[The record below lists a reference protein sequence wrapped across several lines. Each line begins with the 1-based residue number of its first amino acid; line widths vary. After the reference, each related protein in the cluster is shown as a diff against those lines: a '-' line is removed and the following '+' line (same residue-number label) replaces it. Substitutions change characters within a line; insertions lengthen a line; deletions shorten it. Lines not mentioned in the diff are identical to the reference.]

1 MSTELTYNEFMNNLV
16 GQIKGQ
22 TTVSDIKH
30 ILIGLLSRN
39 KIDMLS
45 KINEYELDKICSML
59 HHSHQQS
66 VLMNYRLKL
75 KGKDRIMI
83 SPHRYV
89 LQNLCLRLSVDG
101 HTWTHFTQIF
111 TGLINRDV
119 MHKEEELKKLQTQ
132 QNLNPEAQL
141 PPRL

>member
-1 MSTELTYNEFMNNLV
+1 MTTELTYNEFINTLV
-16 GQIKGQ
+16 GEIKGQ

-45 KINEYELDKICSML
+45 KINEYELDKICNML

-66 VLMNYRLKL
+66 VLMCYRLNL
-75 KGKDRIMI
+75 KGKERRMI

-89 LQNLCLRLSVDG
+89 LQNLSLRLSVDG
-101 HTWTHFTQIF
+101 HTWNHFTQIF

-119 MHKEEELKKLQTQ
+119 MHKEEELKQLKNQ
-132 QNLNPEAQL
+132 QGLTPENAIQK
-141 PPRL
+141 